1 MAKSNPLNRDTE
13 PERAFGES
21 GEVNLAA
28 AGSGEPGRESGSLK
42 RPSED
47 IVVGDIPEEKR
58 SRRDPNAFTNNP
70 DADDLVNAQEFKDMA
85 GSNAQSKAHAV
96 RLVYLY
102 EKDLKRV
109 RAKLEDVFAEKELC
123 DNRMKELEVTV
134 DGLNSAV
141 ETLRAELSAS
151 SSREAILRSQIG
163 DQQSTLGARIDTL
176 KGVVKLF
183 FLLLLLCFVEINLFF
198 LRDTLGFSGVSEV
211 ETRLSLSR

>member
-1 MAKSNPLNRDTE
+1 M
-13 PERAFGES
+13 
-21 GEVNLAA
+21 
-28 AGSGEPGRESGSLK
+28 
-42 RPSED
+42 
-47 IVVGDIPEEKR
+47 
-58 SRRDPNAFTNNP
+58 
-70 DADDLVNAQEFKDMA
+70 
-85 GSNAQSKAHAV
+85 

-109 RAKLEDVFAEKELC
+109 RAKLEDVFTEKELC

-141 ETLRAELSAS
+141 EALRAELPAS

-163 DQQSTLGARIDTL
+163 DQQSTLGVRIDTL